1 MIAQASK
8 NSDFDYLSLRK
19 MDHKN
24 FKQINQ
30 VLKTYSE
37 DGSFVVFSDNIQQ
50 FDAQLKLTD

>member
-37 DGSFVVFSDNIQQ
+37 DGSFVVFSDNI
-50 FDAQLKLTD
+50 